1 MKRLLLKKLIV
12 ISRSEQSSL
21 EVPFKK
27 GLNIIL
33 GGNKTGKSYLIKSIF
48 TALGCDCSKIE
59 KDWKNL
65 ISTYLLYFEYGDE
78 QYCVLRC
85 GKEFS
90 IMKEEKNNY
99 TCVINTEKFQ
109 LFCDKLMEIF
119 EVNMQCVISNNSEI
133 INVTTPL
140 LFRFQYIDQDDGW
153 SDIGNEF
160 KNVRYIKDWK
170 GDTNKFITGYLNN
183 DYYKLKAKKIQ
194 LSNDKEEK
202 LKELKSN
209 EMFVNSISHDL
220 KKKSQL
226 ENLNQLNTVDDVQKK
241 LIKLRNDTDD
251 LRKKEYSIKEKMIK
265 LDNNIFMKKIELNN
279 IYKNIEE
286 TQKDISFAMEQDEEI
301 ICPICGTKHKNSLN
315 EQLNLSAGLENSEK
329 LRNILEDKINDF
341 KEQLMNFNNEYEDI
355 KNKILKNE
363 ELIKDSK
370 EMLSYEELYKNKG
383 KYELYNKCK
392 QELVK
397 IESKYKNLIGEIGA
411 LDEQIKEIKSKKRKN
426 EITMQLKD
434 KCKTFAEKI
443 NLPSTYIKFR
453 DLVQV
458 IDHTGSETPRLVYM
472 YQSALYLYNLE
483 RGGNPFNFYVIDTP
497 NQQGQD
503 EDNLEC
509 IFKSMEL
516 LLSNKGQV
524 IVGTERKTGLE
535 EKANNIINLS
545 TKRKC
550 LNSEKY
556 NEHINQLQSYQQI
569 ITEYIKRKEI
579 EN

>member
-1 MKRLLLKKLIV
+1 
-12 ISRSEQSSL
+12 
-21 EVPFKK
+21 
-27 GLNIIL
+27 
-33 GGNKTGKSYLIKSIF
+33 
-48 TALGCDCSKIE
+48 
-59 KDWKNL
+59 
-65 ISTYLLYFEYGDE
+65 
-78 QYCVLRC
+78 
-85 GKEFS
+85 
-90 IMKEEKNNY
+90 
-99 TCVINTEKFQ
+99 
-109 LFCDKLMEIF
+109 
-119 EVNMQCVISNNSEI
+119 
-133 INVTTPL
+133 
-140 LFRFQYIDQDDGW
+140 
-153 SDIGNEF
+153 
-160 KNVRYIKDWK
+160 
-170 GDTNKFITGYLNN
+170 
-183 DYYKLKAKKIQ
+183 
-194 LSNDKEEK
+194 
-202 LKELKSN
+202 
-209 EMFVNSISHDL
+209 
-220 KKKSQL
+220 
-226 ENLNQLNTVDDVQKK
+226 
-241 LIKLRNDTDD
+241 
-251 LRKKEYSIKEKMIK
+251 
-265 LDNNIFMKKIELNN
+265 
-279 IYKNIEE
+279 
-286 TQKDISFAMEQDEEI
+286 
-301 ICPICGTKHKNSLN
+301 
-315 EQLNLSAGLENSEK
+315 
-329 LRNILEDKINDF
+329 
-341 KEQLMNFNNEYEDI
+341 
-355 KNKILKNE
+355 
-363 ELIKDSK
+363 
-370 EMLSYEELYKNKG
+370 MLSFVVLFKNKG

-397 IESKYKNLIGEIGA
+397 IESKYKSLIGEIGA

-472 YQSALYLYNLE
+472 YQSALYLYNLV